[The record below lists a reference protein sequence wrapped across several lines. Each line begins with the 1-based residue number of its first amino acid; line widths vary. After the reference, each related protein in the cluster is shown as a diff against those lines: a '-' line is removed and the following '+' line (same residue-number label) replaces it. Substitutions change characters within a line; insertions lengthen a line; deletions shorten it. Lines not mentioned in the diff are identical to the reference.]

1 MAKLK
6 YEFFN
11 HYYKS
16 HPRKLRDYLFGYIGV
31 FAKLGVPFGGLVN
44 QVLDNQAIGGW
55 AKKVLGVAQERSL
68 PKFASPSMQYEIRNR
83 QNSSLITHHSSQTTD
98 HRLLTT
104 VIYLPDPFTRYF
116 EPEIETAAIKVLRA
130 AGMRIISLPI
140 LGAGRTL
147 ISKGFL
153 DAAKKHAQAV
163 RDEIKKVDP
172 DGQYPV
178 VGAEPSE
185 IYTLKDEYLDF
196 SPEDDEMRSL
206 AKRSW
211 FVDELM
217 LRENLDAEKHIL
229 RVVTSIRQEKEQNPL
244 PENSASLAKPKS
256 AKSAKSVDKK
266 ISLHGHCYQKA
277 RPPADDGLPVGQEA
291 TAEMLRAVGYEVEI
305 IPSGCCG
312 MAGSFGYEEEHY
324 QLSMDVGELVLFP
337 EIRQKAVL
345 NENISIAAPGTSC
358 REQILDGTDIIAK
371 HPLVLVAYLLE
382 D

>member
-1 MAKLK
+1 
-6 YEFFN
+6 
-11 HYYKS
+11 
-16 HPRKLRDYLFGYIGV
+16 
-31 FAKLGVPFGGLVN
+31 
-44 QVLDNQAIGGW
+44 
-55 AKKVLGVAQERSL
+55 
-68 PKFASPSMQYEIRNR
+68 
-83 QNSSLITHHSSQTTD
+83 
-98 HRLLTT
+98 
-104 VIYLPDPFTRYF
+104 
-116 EPEIETAAIKVLRA
+116 
-130 AGMRIISLPI
+130 
-140 LGAGRTL
+140 
-147 ISKGFL
+147 
-153 DAAKKHAQAV
+153 
-163 RDEIKKVDP
+163 
-172 DGQYPV
+172 
-178 VGAEPSE
+178 
-185 IYTLKDEYLDF
+185 
-196 SPEDDEMRSL
+196 MRSL